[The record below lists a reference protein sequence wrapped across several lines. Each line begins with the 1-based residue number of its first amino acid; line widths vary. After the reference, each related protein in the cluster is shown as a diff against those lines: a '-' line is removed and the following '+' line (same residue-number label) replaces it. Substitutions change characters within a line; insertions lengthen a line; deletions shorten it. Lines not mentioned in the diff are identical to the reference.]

1 MRVTGTDRR
10 ATRPRAAQAQPVR
23 SMLAAAVR
31 RILPAAVILA
41 LAAAAV
47 WLLTGLHVPLK
58 DAAAHRNYGAFAIG
72 VAGALLVA
80 RVIEVLFFDFAY
92 RLRRGTEAPALL
104 RQLVGVLAFLVILA
118 VLFQMLLSAN
128 LGTILA
134 TSAILTAVVG
144 LSLQETLGNFFS
156 GLALAMERTVRVGDM
171 VRTGETIA
179 LVEQLTWRAIKV
191 RTLEGQAVVIPNSVA
206 SKDRLEVFRRGGPPL
221 ARILRIGLEYD
232 APPATAREALEA
244 AAQDVPGIAGH
255 PAPLVFLAGF
265 EASAVAYELRYWLDD
280 YARFLELDSR
290 IRERAWYQLRRRG
303 LSIAYPVIRQ
313 HQYAAGPLRAP
324 DHSATIVSAVDSNDL
339 LRPLS
344 REERQRLA
352 ESARLVRFAEGEV
365 VVREGDTTS
374 SMFLIASGLAGV
386 SVHPDSGASRG
397 VGTLGPGAAFGEISL
412 LTGEPRLATVR
423 ALTGVEL
430 VEIDKSTFAPVLEA
444 NPSLV
449 EKLEEIIM
457 ARRQQTADRIDEISQ
472 VREMP
477 ESLRTK
483 IARFFGLKG
492 LE

>member
-1 MRVTGTDRR
+1 MRKTSVL
-10 ATRPRAAQAQPVR
+10 
-23 SMLAAAVR
+23 S
-31 RILPAAVILA
+31 
-41 LAAAAV
+41 
-47 WLLTGLHVPLK
+47 
-58 DAAAHRNYGAFAIG
+58 G
-72 VAGALLVA
+72 V
-80 RVIEVLFFDFAY
+80 
-92 RLRRGTEAPALL
+92 
-104 RQLVGVLAFLVILA
+104 FL
-118 VLFQMLLSAN
+118 
-128 LGTILA
+128 
-134 TSAILTAVVG
+134 
-144 LSLQETLGNFFS
+144 FS